1 MYSADSLKTF
11 SKILLSSTALF
22 TIGHGVA
29 AAQDSNSGTTEV
41 VVTAKRLEKTA
52 RAEQKAALNIINIQ
66 PAETIEKYPDFN
78 AAEALGRVPGVSMS
92 EDTGEGRFVEI
103 RGIDG
108 NLNGATFGGVVL
120 LNTNPGGTYFGGGG
134 RAVEMDTVPIGAV
147 DRVEVIKSLR
157 PDMDAEGLGGVI
169 ELTPRSAA
177 TLKRP
182 FVEATLAGGYEAL
195 RKDYKPLRAE
205 IATGFRAGALSAIFT
220 ASQFNNN
227 QAIDDV
233 EEDYID
239 NASKTY
245 DDLQLRHYDYHRRRF
260 GYGTEIDYQPSD
272 TSSYYLRA
280 NVAGYVESVRKRH
293 LVINGLGDD
302 TTQSGD
308 TVTAIGASP
317 QLKTTDEQ
325 ETHRNTV
332 LAAGGA
338 NRFGDVRL
346 DYQLSYS
353 RSTFHVDY
361 NYGSTFN
368 STASDTVAYDD
379 AGNGDRPTVNVT
391 SGPSFNDGAQYY
403 LKKLS
408 NSGELDVDHET
419 GGQINIAFP
428 AHWLGD
434 DELKFGLR
442 ERDRTKTSD
451 TGGATYATAKQK
463 LSAFPPNTTYTGFYD
478 GAYTTGPFPSLP
490 GLRGLAVSEG
500 GEGAI
505 SLDNVFDDNEKVHAA
520 YAQYTTTVGAWGFL
534 GGVRVEKTD
543 GTYRYNV
550 TTIQGDGSGIDS
562 RAVRKHSYTDVFP
575 SAQLRYQFSDSLI
588 ARATWSTGIG
598 RPGFNQ
604 LSTDSTVD
612 PNARTVQSGNPDLK
626 PTTGN
631 NFDATIEW
639 YLPANG
645 ILQAGVFDKQFD
657 NYIVTREQKAPY
669 QDDGIYTYLSYYNIS
684 GAWARGLEA
693 AYNQKFLMLPGL
705 WSGLGADANLTLVDS
720 QAELRPG
727 DKRLLPGTSK
737 FTGNLAVFYEKGPLS
752 LRLATEYVGKTLF
765 GVGDARETDVYQNG
779 RWTADAY
786 AGWTVDPHWNLYFK
800 AKNLTNEK
808 LRFYM
813 GSNDRPIQREFY
825 DQSYELGIKAKF

>member
-1 MYSADSLKTF
+1 MYSIKHLS
-11 SKILLSSTALF
+11 SVLLSSTALF
-22 TIGHGVA
+22 ALAHGVA
-29 AAQDSNSGTTEV
+29 AAQDSNSGPTEV

-52 RAEQKAALNIINIQ
+52 RAEQKAALNIVNIQ

-78 AAEALGRVPGVSMS
+78 AAEALGRVVGVSMS

-134 RAVEMDTVPIGAV
+134 RAVEMDTVPIGSV

-177 TLKRP
+177 TLKQP
-182 FVEATLAGGYEAL
+182 FVEATVAGGYEAL
-195 RKDYKPLRAE
+195 RGDTKPFRAE
-205 IATGFRAGALSAIFT
+205 IATGFRSGALSAIFT

-239 NASKTY
+239 NTSKTY

-260 GYGTEIDYQPSD
+260 GYGTEIDYQPD
-272 TSSYYLRA
+272 ATSSYYLRA
-280 NVAGYVESVRKRH
+280 NVAGYIEAVKKRFEV
-293 LVINGLGDD
+293 LNSLGDD

-308 TVTAIGASP
+308 TITAIGATP
-317 QLKTTDEQ
+317 TLKTTDEQ

-332 LAAGGA
+332 LAAGGI
-338 NRFGDVRL
+338 NRFGDVKL

-353 RSTFHVDY
+353 RSTYHQDY
-361 NYGSTFN
+361 NYGTTFN
-368 STASDTVAYDD
+368 STATDTIAYNN
-379 AGNGDRPTVNVT
+379 AGNGDRPTFSVV
-391 SGPSFNDGAQYY
+391 SGTPLNDGTQYF
-403 LKKLS
+403 LKKLT
-408 NSGELDVDHET
+408 NSGEMDVDSET
-419 GGQINIAFP
+419 GGQVNIAFP

-442 ERDRTKTSD
+442 ERDRSKTQD
-451 TGGATYATAKQK
+451 TGDATYATAKQT
-463 LSAFPPNTTYTGFYD
+463 LAAFLPNPTYSGFYD
-478 GAYTTGPFPSLP
+478 GAYVIGPFPDLS
-490 GLRGLAVSEG
+490 GLRALGISEG
-500 GEGAI
+500 GQGAV
-505 SLDNVFDDNEKVHAA
+505 SLGNVFDDNEQIHAA
-520 YAQYTTTVGAWGFL
+520 YAQYSTTIGAWGFL

-543 GTYRYNV
+543 GTYRYNQTVDDV
-550 TTIQGDGSGIDS
+550 TS
-562 RAVRKHSYTDVFP
+562 RVEQKHSYTDVFP
-575 SAQLRYQFSDSLI
+575 SAQLRYTFSDDLI

-612 PNARTVQSGNPDLK
+612 TNAMTVQTGNPDLK

-631 NFDATIEW
+631 SFDATLEW
-639 YLPANG
+639 YLPASG
-645 ILQAGVFDKQFD
+645 IVQVGLFDKQFD
-657 NYIVTREQKAPY
+657 NYIVTRQIIAPY
-669 QDDGIYTYLSYYNIS
+669 QGDAGYTYISYYNIG

-693 AYNQKFLMLPGL
+693 AYNQKFLMLPGV
-705 WSGLGADANLTLVDS
+705 WSGLGTDANLTLVDS

-727 DKRLLPGTSK
+727 DKRMLPGTSK
-737 FTGNLAVFYEKGPLS
+737 ITGNLAVFYEKGPLS

-765 GVGDARETDVYQNG
+765 GAGDGRDTDLYQNA

-786 AGWTVDPHWNLYFK
+786 AGWTINPHWNLYFK

-813 GSNDRPIQREFY
+813 GSNDRPVQREFY